1 MAMFRQLGL
10 IGCGLMG
17 GSFALALKQAGL
29 VERVV
34 GYSQSPSSS
43 ELAQKMG
50 VIDVAV
56 PEAGLAALGSD
67 LVLIAV
73 PVSASEASFEALHPF
88 LESNTLLLESNTLL
102 MDVGSTKVD
111 VVAAAERALGSSAR
125 LFVPAHP
132 IAGKEVSGVEHA
144 DASLYAGKKV
154 ILTPTPITSESHL
167 QKATELWKSL
177 GCQVLTM
184 RPEEHDAAFAAVSH
198 LPHLLAFALVNAI
211 SQQPKGQQFLSLAGP
226 GFRDFSRIAASEP
239 RMWRDI
245 LLANRQKLLAQSRLF
260 QHQLAALEDLIA
272 NADAEGLE
280 RLIAQ
285 ASNTRAEWTL
295 NGKTLDSKPE
305 NDKPSI
311 APPPP

>member
-34 GYSQSPSSS
+34 GYSQSPGSSQRA
-43 ELAQKMG
+43 LHLG
-50 VIDVAV
+50 VIDQVV
-56 PEAGLAALGSD
+56 PEARWAALLSD

-88 LESNTLLLESNTLL
+88 LPLLHPELL
-102 MDVGSTKVD
+102 VMDVGSTKVD
-111 VVAAAERALGSSAR
+111 VVAAAERALGAQASQ
-125 LFVPAHP
+125 FVPAHP

-245 LLANRQKLLAQSRLF
+245 LLANRKELQAQIQLF
-260 QHQLAALEDLIA
+260 QIQMTELETLIA

-280 RLIAQ
+280 HLIAQ

-295 NGKTLDSKPE
+295 NGKTLNDNTLDSKP
-305 NDKPSI
+305 
-311 APPPP
+311 

>member
-56 PEAGLAALGSD
+56 PEARWAALGSD

-88 LESNTLLLESNTLL
+88 YPFPHPNTLV

-167 QKATELWKSL
+167 QKATDLWKSL
-177 GCQVLTM
+177 DCHVLTM

-260 QHQLAALEDLIA
+260 QHQLAELETLIA
-272 NADAEGLE
+272 NADAEALE

-295 NGKTLDSKPE
+295 NGKTLNDNTLNDNTLDSKP
-305 NDKPSI
+305 
-311 APPPP
+311 

>member
-29 VERVV
+29 VDRVV
-34 GYSQSPSSS
+34 GYSQSPGSSQRA
-43 ELAQKMG
+43 LQLG
-50 VIDVAV
+50 IIDQAV

-88 LESNTLLLESNTLL
+88 LPLHHPNTLV

-111 VVAAAERALGSSAR
+111 VVAAAERALGAQASQ
-125 LFVPAHP
+125 FVPAHP

-260 QHQLAALEDLIA
+260 QHQLAELETLIA
-272 NADAEGLE
+272 NADAEALE

-295 NGKTLDSKPE
+295 NGKTLNDNTLNDNTLDSKP
-305 NDKPSI
+305 
-311 APPPP
+311 